1 MKKVSILLFSLF
13 VSGIALAQTSKEDVD
28 IIQSVLGKEKKALVA
43 DFLKLEAGPK
53 TDAFWKLY
61 DEYETERKTLGRQ
74 RIALLEKYAST
85 YGSTDDKQMDEQIKE
100 MQSLQEK
107 TDKLII
113 KYYDK
118 IKKES
123 GVKTAAQF
131 YQLEAYFLSVI
142 RATILNSIPFI
153 GELNEK
159 W

>member
-1 MKKVSILLFSLF
+1 MKKVSVFLFSLL
-13 VSGIALAQTSKEDVD
+13 VSGIALAQSSKEDVD

-43 DFLKLEAGPK
+43 EFLKLEAGPK

-61 DEYETERKTLGRQ
+61 DEYETERKALGKQ

-85 YGSTDDKQMDEQIKE
+85 YGTTDDAQMDQQIKE
-100 MQSLQEK
+100 MQSLQGK

-118 IKKES
+118 IKKAS
-123 GVKTAAQF
+123 NVKTAAQF

-142 RATILNSIPFI
+142 RATLLNSIPFI

>member
-1 MKKVSILLFSLF
+1 MKKVSVLLFSLF
-13 VSGIALAQTSKEDVD
+13 VGIMAMAQTNKEDVD
-28 IIQSVLGKEKKALVA
+28 IIQSVLGKEKKSLVA

-53 TDAFWKLY
+53 ADAFWKLY
-61 DEYETERKTLGRQ
+61 DEYETERKALGKQ

-85 YGSTDDKQMDEQIKE
+85 YGSTDDAQMDGQIKE
-100 MQSLQEK
+100 MQTLQGK